1 MEIRRNWILNR
12 HDHVLTNVKDRF
24 ELGEIFPITIRTN
37 DDSSLASQLFINDLK
52 VSQSQFNGKLYKNRN
67 YKINIKPSSNLQFK
81 KWILIIERDNSSEIK
96 EIIENDINL
105 NFEDDVK
112 SVEILADVMDENLSN
127 SLDNNILEN
136 TITISLNNNMLNIN
150 SLSEIN
156 SDIQIEIYDVLGN
169 LKFNKIIRNR
179 MKDNLID
186 VTNAGLNKNGVYIIR
201 LNINNETVI
210 NKLKVE

>member
-1 MEIRRNWILNR
+1 
-12 HDHVLTNVKDRF
+12 
-24 ELGEIFPITIRTN
+24 
-37 DDSSLASQLFINDLK
+37 
-52 VSQSQFNGKLYKNRN
+52 
-67 YKINIKPSSNLQFK
+67 
-81 KWILIIERDNSSEIK
+81 
-96 EIIENDINL
+96 
-105 NFEDDVK
+105 
-112 SVEILADVMDENLSN
+112 MDENLSN

-179 MKDNLID
+179 MKNNLID

>member
-1 MEIRRNWILNR
+1 
-12 HDHVLTNVKDRF
+12 
-24 ELGEIFPITIRTN
+24 
-37 DDSSLASQLFINDLK
+37 
-52 VSQSQFNGKLYKNRN
+52 
-67 YKINIKPSSNLQFK
+67 
-81 KWILIIERDNSSEIK
+81 
-96 EIIENDINL
+96 
-105 NFEDDVK
+105 
-112 SVEILADVMDENLSN
+112 MDENLSN

-179 MKDNLID
+179 MKNNLID
-186 VTNAGLNKNGVYIIR
+186 VPNAGLNKNGVYIIR